1 MEEYANNNTIVKD
14 DLYNIFK
21 DSVTCSLCNNILI
34 NPVMCM
40 VCQNNFCKK
49 CIDNRSLN
57 NKNCPNGCN
66 EPNYKDSI
74 GKKDILSKLKF
85 NCVGCQNKIPYDEIV
100 KHHEYCCPDKKSS
113 DIDKTTP
120 TPSKLQRVSS
130 DDIAELK
137 KEGKEMVYIT
147 RKPKQYNFYNF
158 I

>member
-1 MEEYANNNTIVKD
+1 MKRINIVLYAILFLEVFTIED
-14 DLYNIFK
+14 QAAYTQD
-21 DSVTCSLCNNILI
+21 
-34 NPVMCM
+34 VM
-40 VCQNNFCKK
+40 K
-49 CIDNRSLN
+49 
-57 NKNCPNGCN
+57 CN

-85 NCVGCQNKIPYDEIV
+85 NCVGCQNKIPYDEII

-113 DIDKTTP
+113 DIDKTP

-147 RKPKQYNFYNF
+147 RKPKKYNFYNF